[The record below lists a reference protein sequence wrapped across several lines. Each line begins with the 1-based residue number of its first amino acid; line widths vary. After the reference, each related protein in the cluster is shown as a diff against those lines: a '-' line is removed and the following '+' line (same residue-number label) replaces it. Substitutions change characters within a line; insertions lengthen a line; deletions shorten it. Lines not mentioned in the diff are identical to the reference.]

1 MLMLFGELNA
11 AFATRFSPATWAPAT
26 PAHLAFGALLTKQ
39 RLGLTD
45 EKIVDQLRNDPTKR
59 FFSGFAAYSS
69 KTPFD
74 P

>member
-1 MLMLFGELNA
+1 MMLFGEIEA
-11 AFATRFSPATWAPAT
+11 AFATRLSPTTWAPAT
-26 PAHLAFGALLTKQ
+26 PPRLTFGALFIKQ

-45 EKIVDQLRNDPTKR
+45 EKIFDQLRNDPTKR